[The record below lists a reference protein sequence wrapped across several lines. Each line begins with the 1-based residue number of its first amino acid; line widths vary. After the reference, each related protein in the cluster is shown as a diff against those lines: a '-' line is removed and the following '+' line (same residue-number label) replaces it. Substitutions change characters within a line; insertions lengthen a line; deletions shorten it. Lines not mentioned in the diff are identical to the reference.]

1 MNIDKLPGSALNIA
15 CRASERIFLTE
26 IQDNPE
32 KAILYTLAKN
42 GPMSLIELERAISS
56 YGGWEAKR
64 HTIKRRL
71 DGLANHISLVDYEFV
86 KEKDPEV
93 RKAGKSGKTYY
104 LTTKGFLA
112 AFSTGLTFERMDIFK
127 KYRAFLDE
135 LLKRK
140 IKSIGI
146 DVGFD
151 ATLDDKTKQKIL
163 DTITR
168 YIKYQI
174 LVFLIWHEA
183 NEISIRKKRNSNWYI
198 EDFFKNH
205 NEYIH
210 QGFPMLLEEKLE
222 NEYKEILREYFT
234 CSKILQGLDEF
245 TLLEDNLSKKIK
257 NHFEMIRPF
266 VFEWY
271 FYFDN
276 LQTIN
281 PIGKPYDIKKI
292 PSIVLSRPEFGIDI
306 EYYGKPGHKRKI
318 QPDIKKKATEEL
330 VQILRQ
336 EILINTIWKKPHDKK
351 YMINQFSL

>member
-1 MNIDKLPGSALNIA
+1 MNINELPDSALNIA
-15 CRASERIFLTE
+15 YRASKRIFLTE
-26 IQDNPE
+26 IPDNPE

-42 GPMSLIELERAISS
+42 GPMSLIELERAISI
-56 YGGWEAKR
+56 YGGWEATR

-71 DGLANHISLVDYEFV
+71 DGLANHISMIGYEFV
-86 KEKDPEV
+86 KEKNPEV
-93 RKAGKSGKTYY
+93 RKAGKSGKMYY

-112 AFSTGLTFERMDIFK
+112 ALSTGLSFERMDIFK

-146 DVGFD
+146 DAAFD

-168 YIKYQI
+168 YIEYQI
-174 LVFLIWHEA
+174 MIFLIWHEA
-183 NEISIRKKRNSNWYI
+183 NEISIRKKRNLDWYI

-210 QGFPMLLEEKLE
+210 QGFPMSLPEKLE

-245 TLLEDNLSKKIK
+245 TSFQDNLSKKIK
-257 NHFEMIRPF
+257 YHFEMIRSF

-271 FYFDN
+271 LYFDK
-276 LQTIN
+276 LQTVN
-281 PIGKPYDIKKI
+281 PIGKPYDIKKM
-292 PSIVLSRPEFGIDI
+292 PSIVLSRPEFGIEI
-306 EYYGKPGHKRKI
+306 EYYGKHGHKKII
-318 QPDIKKKATEEL
+318 QPDIKKKASKEL
-330 VQILRQ
+330 E
-336 EILINTIWKKPHDKK
+336 EILGEEIPIKTIWKKPHDKK
-351 YMINQFSL
+351 YMINQFSS